1 MSANKRSP
9 AAAPKPQV
17 KSRPKSRPKPNTRA
31 GRNESF
37 SDLLQVHQRLAR
49 NSGRRLVETPV
60 SSFVTIFVIAVSL
73 LLPALLFSLNSN
85 LTSVLAGFED
95 SAQVTLYL
103 RTGISDADAE
113 EVSNGLLTLESIN
126 GATYISP
133 AQALDEFGTATGLEN
148 LLQEMASNPL
158 PGAIVVAPANVS
170 PPAVDDLVRQLQ
182 DLPEVDLVQV
192 DSRWLQ
198 RLTAISELVGA
209 IGRVLSLIVILGLF
223 FIVGNTIKLA
233 IENRKAEIRVIKLVG
248 GSDMF
253 AARPFLYTGFF
264 YGLGGGILAIAL
276 QGIVLIT
283 FNSSL
288 EALMQLY
295 EGDFQLRGFALAN
308 GLVVVFVGA
317 TIGWT
322 AALLTSLH
330 HIRGISP

>member
-1 MSANKRSP
+1 MSVSKRSQ
-9 AAAPKPQV
+9 AAAPKPKV
-17 KSRPKSRPKPNTRA
+17 KSRPKPNTRV
-31 GRNESF
+31 GRNESL
-37 SDLLQVHQRLAR
+37 SDLLQIHRRLAK
-49 NSGRRLVETPV
+49 NSGRRLVQTPV
-60 SSFVTIFVIAVSL
+60 SSFITVFVIAVSL

-103 RTGISDADAE
+103 HAGISDADAK
-113 EVSNGLLTLESIN
+113 EVSNDLLSLETMNYAS
-126 GATYISP
+126 YISP

-158 PGAIVVAPANVS
+158 PGAIVVTPANVS
-170 PPAVDDLVRQLQ
+170 PTAVDDLVRQLQ

-198 RLTAISELVGA
+198 RLAAISELVGA

-233 IENRKAEIRVIKLVG
+233 VENRKAEIRVIKLVG

-253 AARPFLYTGFF
+253 AARLFLYTGLF

-276 QGIVLIT
+276 QGIVLVT

-295 EGDFQLRGFALAN
+295 EGDFQLRGFSLAN
-308 GLVVVFVGA
+308 GLVVVLAGA

-322 AALLTSLH
+322 AALLTSLR

>member
-1 MSANKRSP
+1 M
-9 AAAPKPQV
+9 
-17 KSRPKSRPKPNTRA
+17 
-31 GRNESF
+31 
-37 SDLLQVHQRLAR
+37 
-49 NSGRRLVETPV
+49 
-60 SSFVTIFVIAVSL
+60 
-73 LLPALLFSLNSN
+73 
-85 LTSVLAGFED
+85 
-95 SAQVTLYL
+95 
-103 RTGISDADAE
+103 
-113 EVSNGLLTLESIN
+113 
-126 GATYISP
+126 
-133 AQALDEFGTATGLEN
+133 DEFGTATGLEN

-170 PPAVDDLVRQLQ
+170 PAAVDDLVRQLQ

-192 DSRWLQ
+192 DGRWLQ
-198 RLTAISELVGA
+198 RLAAISELVGA

-253 AARPFLYTGFF
+253 AARPFLYAGFF

-295 EGDFQLRGFALAN
+295 EGDFQLRGFALSQWPSGGFRRSYNWLDRCIVDEPAPY
-308 GLVVVFVGA
+308 
-317 TIGWT
+317 
-322 AALLTSLH
+322 S
-330 HIRGISP
+330 RY

>member
-1 MSANKRSP
+1 MSVNKRSP
-9 AAAPKPQV
+9 AATPKP
-17 KSRPKSRPKPNTRA
+17 RIKSRPKPNTRA

-37 SDLLQVHQRLAR
+37 SNLPQVHRRLAG

-103 RTGISDADAE
+103 HECISDADAV
-113 EVSNGLLTLESIN
+113 EVSDNLLILDSITDV
-126 GATYISP
+126 AYISP
-133 AQALDEFGTATGLEN
+133 AQALDEFGKATGLEN
-148 LLQEMASNPL
+148 LLLEMASNPL

-170 PPAVDDLVRQLQ
+170 PAAVDDLVRQLQ

-192 DSRWLQ
+192 DSRWVQ
-198 RLTAISELVGA
+198 RLAAISELVRA
-209 IGRVLSLIVILGLF
+209 IGRVLSLIVFLGLF

-253 AARPFLYTGFF
+253 AARPFLYTGLF

-288 EALMQLY
+288 EALIQLY
-295 EGDFQLRGFALAN
+295 GGDFQLRGFGLTN

-322 AALLTSLH
+322 AALLTSLR